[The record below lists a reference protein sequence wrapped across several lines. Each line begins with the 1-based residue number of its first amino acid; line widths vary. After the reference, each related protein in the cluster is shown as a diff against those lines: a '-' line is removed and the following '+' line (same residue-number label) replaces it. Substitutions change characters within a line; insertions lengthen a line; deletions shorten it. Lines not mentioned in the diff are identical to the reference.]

1 MENNKNEKIP
11 YQFTASPLNLMYILD
26 SHCFKMLNLLIQEE
40 CYWRSQGKLV
50 DGYFFKSIN
59 DLKDDMFMSNDQDVR
74 LTIEALY
81 SNGLVDVIN
90 QGDRHKASKFKVNMD
105 KIIEIDSKS
114 IIEVKKFYQKIYKL
128 KRGCVC
134 SYIEPKEV
142 GNVSDIDKGS
152 GSTTNCTTD
161 CNTNCTTDSNTDCS
175 TICTPKLDKLNLL
188 NKSDLLNNID
198 DNIINNNIEKN
209 NFEIESFD
217 PLNTHI
223 ENNKKDKVE
232 INDQKVTNAPAILAV
247 AQPMEPTRKMTKGD
261 QLINEFCQS
270 YKEMKGNEFY
280 EILNLYNIRDLEY
293 IYKMISTLPIKLNA
307 NEKGYIKYY
316 IARLQKRQKVA

>member
-1 MENNKNEKIP
+1 MKIVVIQGPNLDILRHREQNIFGGMKLEEIHSQMEAVAK
-11 YQFTASPLNLMYILD
+11 Q
-26 SHCFKMLNLLIQEE
+26 
-40 CYWRSQGKLV
+40 
-50 DGYFFKSIN
+50 
-59 DLKDDMFMSNDQDVR
+59 
-74 LTIEALY
+74 
-81 SNGLVDVIN
+81 
-90 QGDRHKASKFKVNMD
+90 
-105 KIIEIDSKS
+105 
-114 IIEVKKFYQKIYKL
+114 
-128 KRGCVC
+128 
-134 SYIEPKEV
+134 
-142 GNVSDIDKGS
+142 
-152 GSTTNCTTD
+152 
-161 CNTNCTTDSNTDCS
+161 
-175 TICTPKLDKLNLL
+175 
-188 NKSDLLNNID
+188 
-198 DNIINNNIEKN
+198 N